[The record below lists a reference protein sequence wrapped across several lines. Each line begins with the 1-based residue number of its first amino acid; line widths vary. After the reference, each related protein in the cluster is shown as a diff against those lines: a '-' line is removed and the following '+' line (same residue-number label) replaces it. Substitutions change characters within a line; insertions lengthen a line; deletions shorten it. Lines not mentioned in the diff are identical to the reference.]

1 MGTDTIGTLI
11 HSAKNLHDYEDIF
24 TLCLRNVVTDGS
36 WRDFTLKSG
45 FHHTFETFPDFLA
58 WVGVDRSELIAVLRV
73 RGEDALAAAVLAEGI
88 EPVGENGNGPGRGHK
103 RVCDTKAFTTQ
114 QDSTYVVA
122 RLKRDD
128 PALAKQ
134 VIAGEITA
142 NAAAIASGIRKPY
155 ARHRTDDPN
164 RAIQSLLRHYTREQL
179 TAALLGGEA

>member
-1 MGTDTIGTLI
+1 M
-11 HSAKNLHDYEDIF
+11 SADSVGKLLLYAKHLRDNEDIF

-88 EPVGENGNGPGRGHK
+88 EPAAEHGGARQKQDG
-103 RVCDTKAFTTQ
+103 DTILTTDN
-114 QDSTYVVA
+114 DSAYVVA

-128 PALAKQ
+128 PALAQQ

-142 NAAAIASGIRKPY
+142 NAAAIAAGIRKKY
-155 ARHRTDDPN
+155 IRCRADDPQL
-164 RAIQSLLRHYTREQL
+164 AVKALLRAYTRDEII
-179 TAALLGGEA
+179 TALGDD

>member
-1 MGTDTIGTLI
+1 MSSDSVATLLLY
-11 HSAKNLHDYEDIF
+11 AKKLSDNEDIF
-24 TLCLRNVVTDGS
+24 TLSLRNVVTDGS

-45 FHHTFETFPDFLA
+45 FRHTFETFPDFLA

-88 EPVGENGNGPGRGHK
+88 EPAAKNGTNRFTAES
-103 RVCDTKAFTTQ
+103 RVSVTNPTSEQPDN
-114 QDSTYVVA
+114 TYVVA

-128 PALAKQ
+128 PALAQQ

-142 NAAAIASGIRKPY
+142 NAAAIAAGIRRPY

-164 RAIQSLLRHYTREQL
+164 LAIQSLLRAFTREQL
-179 TAALLGGEA
+179 LTALGGN